1 MLIEIKR
8 RKGLSMTFSL
18 NLSGLQEVLNRLIA
32 EQMTERL
39 AAMFADGYDPEAS
52 QAEQDAL
59 RAEAQENMRRFIR
72 SIKTVI
78 GAILITLR
86 ALALNRLRGSRRQSP
101 SDLFVDGLVASIPVP
116 PTTIL
121 SCAA

>member
-1 MLIEIKR
+1 
-8 RKGLSMTFSL
+8 MTFSL

-32 EQMTERL
+32 EQMTKRL
-39 AAMFADGYDPEAS
+39 AAKYADDYDPEAS

-59 RAEAQENMRRFIR
+59 RAEAQENMCRFIR
-72 SIKTVI
+72 SIKAAI

-86 ALALNRLRGSRRQSP
+86 ALALNRLRASRRQSP
-101 SDLFVDGLVASIPVP
+101 SDLSVDGLVASIPVP
-116 PTTIL
+116 PTALL

>member
-1 MLIEIKR
+1 
-8 RKGLSMTFSL
+8 MTFSL